1 MFKKVIYNTSS
12 QLIAKLVSA
21 SITLLVTILI
31 GRNLGEAGFGD
42 FTKIFVFIGY
52 FYTFSD
58 FGLNAIYVKIT
69 KTPQE
74 QISNLK
80 VLLGTRLVLTTF
92 LAALAILISQF
103 LPYNHDLL
111 VGFSPLVKTGIILTS
126 LTIITQ
132 GLLTTANAFFQKN
145 LRYDLSALSVIFGYL
160 VVLIATIIAS
170 VTQKGLLA
178 YTAAYIYGG
187 ITFVLAAYLFIYKKV
202 GKIILPHFSLQRSF
216 ELIKNAWPIG
226 TALILN
232 LIYFRIDIFI
242 LSSSRSSAEVGI
254 YGLAYQFFEA
264 SLAVP
269 IFFANTLYPVL
280 TNSYHQNLG
289 IFKKEVRFWLK
300 ILLAV
305 SIALAIFLFVIANFI
320 PLIYEGRFG
329 GSVAALQILALGM
342 PFFFI
347 SALLWHLLILYNR
360 QKFLILIYGSGA
372 AFNLIANLIFI
383 PVYGYLAAAIITVF
397 SEALVLL
404 LLVVCLLKFN
414 KS

>member
-1 MFKKVIYNTSS
+1 M
-12 QLIAKLVSA
+12 
-21 SITLLVTILI
+21 
-31 GRNLGEAGFGD
+31 
-42 FTKIFVFIGY
+42 
-52 FYTFSD
+52 
-58 FGLNAIYVKIT
+58 
-69 KTPQE
+69 
-74 QISNLK
+74 
-80 VLLGTRLVLTTF
+80 
-92 LAALAILISQF
+92 
-103 LPYNHDLL
+103 
-111 VGFSPLVKTGIILTS
+111 
-126 LTIITQ
+126 
-132 GLLTTANAFFQKN
+132 
-145 LRYDLSALSVIFGYL
+145 
-160 VVLIATIIAS
+160 
-170 VTQKGLLA
+170 
-178 YTAAYIYGG
+178 
-187 ITFVLAAYLFIYKKV
+187 